1 MEFLGGYDL
10 GDGHIRPHIG
20 ERCRAVG
27 YNSPWIWGTTIRT
40 YRLDCPS
47 NPDHIVQLSSP
58 KRTDRCYAVR
68 TVRALVITGYD
79 WPTILPGVLV
89 LGVFASIEV
98 TLAML
103 AFRKVGE

>member
-1 MEFLGGYDL
+1 M
-10 GDGHIRPHIG
+10 
-20 ERCRAVG
+20 
-27 YNSPWIWGTTIRT
+27 
-40 YRLDCPS
+40 
-47 NPDHIVQLSSP
+47 
-58 KRTDRCYAVR
+58 R